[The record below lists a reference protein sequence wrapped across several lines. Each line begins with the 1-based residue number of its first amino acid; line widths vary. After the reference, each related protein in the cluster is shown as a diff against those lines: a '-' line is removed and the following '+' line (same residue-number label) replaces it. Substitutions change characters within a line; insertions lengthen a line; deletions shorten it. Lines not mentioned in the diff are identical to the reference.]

1 MRKVVYCSKLES
13 LEGKGMLVKN
23 EGRVVHIK
31 YQYVNIFHGDQTLE
45 MLLFLDYNSIQHFRE
60 NSLSIFVCKLQWA
73 PETGVLMTFRFHH
86 N

>member
-23 EGRVVHIK
+23 ERRGGA
-31 YQYVNIFHGDQTLE
+31 YQVSICEHLSWGSNTGNAPLSR
-45 MLLFLDYNSIQHFRE
+45 YNSIQLFRE
-60 NSLSIFVCKLQWA
+60 NSLSIFVCKLQWS

>member
-60 NSLSIFVCKLQWA
+60 NSLSIFVCNRLLRL
-73 PETGVLMTFRFHH
+73 ES
-86 N
+86 